1 MRYPEAHAGR
11 SGSVPLMLR
20 GPKSA
25 RMVVSAAVAG
35 LIGLAPAVMVSSPAL
50 AGPDDPKYQ
59 LSASSTPVLE
69 TAGSKVVDKETVP
82 VQKKVVITARLTA
95 AAPSGGAEI
104 PVVTG
109 SLDDGNAQTPD
120 DGNTAVPGDPND
132 DPEKLRDY
140 DQLTEENNKIKIAA
154 GKTSG
159 TISVTLYD
167 DPLDEADTQFF
178 TIKKDPERE
187 AVGVSD
193 AVSGAGVA
201 KVTIQDDDAT
211 PTVSIEDADAT
222 DEGNSLLFPLTLSG
236 PSERDVTV
244 KATTANGVTSGDN
257 YGATAPGDYYALT
270 GESVTIPKTSTS
282 ALLQVVT
289 KTDSVVEATPETLS
303 VSIANPAYA
312 NLGTPTTATGGIN
325 DAGPAPTFTVST
337 NKDEASTSFSP
348 EGNSGEAAAYVYL
361 TLSDTSSIPVRLN
374 YTFGGSY
381 DTATSGVDYKGTAG
395 SLTIAPGEKTAKIP
409 VSIVGDKV
417 YEKDGETFG
426 IVFTSPNGSVA
437 KSSLGD
443 DNATALTITDDDDA
457 PKYSI
462 ADYSIKEGN
471 TGVTTAKMP
480 VTLSGPSNADT
491 TFTVTL
497 TADTATLGGENTGVT
512 VGADDYDEPD
522 GTVTIPAGSTS
533 ANIEIPI
540 NADTI
545 FEHDDTVNVA
555 IAEQVMSSGGS
566 GSSLPQ
572 VISVTTDW
580 SSAHEAVLT
589 ILNDDDPPTIKFN
602 ETSGSEGTFL
612 RLSAELVGQSE
623 YDIPISM
630 TFGGN
635 PGDTATKGTD
645 YSFQMGDMD
654 SDTDTA
660 PMTIT
665 RGQAPGPLWNSA
677 MALVYLD
684 PDNIDEP
691 TETASILVKEVVDG
705 TPVGFKQTSGV
716 YKINDDPGDLPP
728 SAAVGDAAVMG
739 NAGTVSIPVN
749 LAFTSD
755 ATSTTQTVTVPYWT
769 VDGTAKA
776 GSDYTAKT
784 GTLTFAPGE
793 LTKNVIVPIMNK
805 SRSMNRAFYV
815 KLGSPG
821 PAGASVTDGS
831 GAVTIQSGE
840 GGGTGGTGTTM
851 TTPARVSGGAAVP
864 IKGKAEPGATV
875 ELWGAPW
882 GDDSELKR
890 IGTTKADSNGNY
902 SFSRWIGSGYRF
914 KTRCNGA
921 ESDEKK
927 VQVEQDPTFVVG
939 PPSRGS
945 VNLTVQSDPKDPG
958 QPVIIQRLDRGKWVN
973 TNWKGTTNSN
983 GQWKGSIK
991 PGRGSWQLRAFVQG
1005 YTPDGLLPGY
1015 SDGKKV
1021 TIK

>member
-1 MRYPEAHAGR
+1 
-11 SGSVPLMLR
+11 
-20 GPKSA
+20 
-25 RMVVSAAVAG
+25 MVVSAAVAG

-69 TAGSKVVDKETVP
+69 TAGSKVVDKEIVP
-82 VQKKVVITARLTA
+82 VPKTVLITARLTA
-95 AAPSGGAEI
+95 AAPSGGASI

-109 SLDDGNAQTPD
+109 SLDDGDSSTTD
-120 DGNTAVPGDPND
+120 DGNTAVPGNPLD
-132 DPEKLRDY
+132 DPDNLRDY
-140 DQLTEENNKIKIAA
+140 DQLTDENNTIKIAA

-159 TISVTLYD
+159 TITVTLFD
-167 DPLDEADTQFF
+167 DELDEADTQFF
-178 TIKKDPERE
+178 TIKKDPERD
-187 AVGVSD
+187 AVGVSQ
-193 AVSGAGVA
+193 AVAGAGVA

-222 DEGNSLLFPLTLSG
+222 DEGNYLLFPLTLSG
-236 PSERDVTV
+236 ASERDVTV
-244 KATTANGVTSGDN
+244 KATTANGATSGDN
-257 YGATAPGDYYALT
+257 YGATAPGDYYPLS
-270 GESVTIPKTSTS
+270 GETVVIPKTSTS
-282 ALLQVVT
+282 ALVQVQS
-289 KTDSVVEATPETLS
+289 KTDTVVEATPESLS
-303 VSIANPAYA
+303 VSIASPAYA
-312 NLGTPTTATGGIN
+312 TLGTPTTATGGIN
-325 DAGPAPTFTVST
+325 DAGPAPTLTVST
-337 NKDEASTSFSP
+337 AKDEASAEFKP
-348 EGNSGEAAAYVYL
+348 EGNTGETTAYVYL
-361 TLSDTSSIPVRLN
+361 TLSDTSSIPIRLN
-374 YTFGGSY
+374 YAFGGSD
-381 DTATSGVDYKGTAG
+381 DTATSGVDYKGASG

-417 YEKDGETFG
+417 YEKDGETIR

-437 KSSLGD
+437 KISLGE
-443 DNATALTITDDDDA
+443 DNATALTIVDDDDV

-471 TGVTTAKMP
+471 SGVTTAKVP

-491 TFTVTL
+491 TLAVTL
-497 TADTATLGGENTGVT
+497 TADSATEDGENTGDT
-512 VGADDYDEPD
+512 VGANDYDAAED
-522 GTVTIPAGSTS
+522 TVVIPAGSSTGY
-533 ANIEIPI
+533 IEVPV
-540 NADTI
+540 NGDSI
-545 FEHDDTVNVA
+545 FEHDETVGVA
-555 IAEQVMSSGGS
+555 MSDPLQGAGGGS
-566 GSSLPQ
+566 IVSA
-572 VISVTTDW
+572 DW
-580 SSAHEAVLT
+580 SAGHEAELT
-589 ILNDDDPPTIKFN
+589 IVNDDDPPTIKFN

-623 YDIPISM
+623 YAIPISM

-635 PGDTATKGTD
+635 LGDTATKGTD
-645 YSFQMGDMD
+645 YSFQMMGMD
-654 SDTDTA
+654 SDSDTET
-660 PMTIT
+660 MTIT
-665 RGQAPGPLWNSA
+665 RGQTPGPLWDSS

-691 TETASILVKEVVDG
+691 TETASILVKEVVEG
-705 TPVGFKQTSGV
+705 TPVGFKQISGV

-728 SAAVGDAAVMG
+728 SAAVGDATAMG
-739 NAGTVSIPVN
+739 NAGTVNVPVN

-784 GTLTFAPGE
+784 GTLTYAPGE

-805 SRSMNRAFYV
+805 SRSTDRKFYV
-815 KLGSPG
+815 KLGNPG

-831 GAVTIQSGE
+831 GDVTIQSSE
-840 GGGTGGTGTTM
+840 GGGTGGTGTTI
-851 TTPARVSGGAAVP
+851 TAPTRVSGGAAVP

-890 IGTTKADSNGNY
+890 ISTTKADSNGNY

-914 KTRCNGA
+914 KTRCNDSESA
-921 ESDEKK
+921 ERR
-927 VQVEQDPTFVVG
+927 VQVEQDPGFMVS

-945 VNLTVQSDPKDPG
+945 VTFTVTSDPRDPG

-973 TNWKGTTNSN
+973 TNWKGTTNSS

-1015 SDGKKV
+1015 SDGQKV